1 MAMNHPVHPI
11 LHPVRIKDLRPT
23 QMTVGMRE
31 VAEKREE
38 WRNRPRVSAGKYL
51 GSHMIPAVVG
61 PKGRPWIV
69 DHHHLALAMHLEG
82 VTEVM
87 VSIIAKLDTLPN
99 KRFLAFMDAHNW
111 LHAYDAKGK
120 RREFD
125 ELPHSVTDLADDPYR
140 SLAGEVRR
148 AGGYAKSPTPYT
160 EFLWADFFRDRIKPD
175 LLTDHFARC
184 VEDAVPMARN
194 REARHLPGWSGI
206 DAGD

>member
-1 MAMNHPVHPI
+1 
-11 LHPVRIKDLRPT
+11 
-23 QMTVGMRE
+23 
-31 VAEKREE
+31 
-38 WRNRPRVSAGKYL
+38 
-51 GSHMIPAVVG
+51 
-61 PKGRPWIV
+61 
-69 DHHHLALAMHLEG
+69 MHLEG
-82 VTEVM
+82 VTEVL
-87 VSIIAKLDTLPN
+87 VSIIARLDTLPN

-148 AGGYAKSPTPYT
+148 AGGYAKSSTPYT
-160 EFLWADFFRDRIKPD
+160 AFLWADFFRDRIKPD

-194 REARHLPGWSGI
+194 REARHLPGCGH
-206 DAGD
+206 AGVPGAGSQTMRYNRYSSRSLAQAFSPSPARLCGH

>member
-38 WRNRPRVSAGKYL
+38 WRNRPRDSAGKYL
-51 GSHMIPAVVG
+51 GSHMIPAVLG

-125 ELPHSVTDLADDPYR
+125 ELPHSVTDLADDPSR

>member
-38 WRNRPRVSAGKYL
+38 WRNRPRDSAGKYL
-51 GSHMIPAVVG
+51 GSHMIPAVLG

-87 VSIIAKLDTLPN
+87 VSIIARLDTLPN

-175 LLTDHFARC
+175 KLTDHFAKM
-184 VEDAVPMARN
+184 VEEAVPLARN
-194 REARHLPGWSGI
+194 IEAKHLPGWAGI
-206 DAGD
+206 DGDT